1 MKSVETVGAMLLRS
15 RKVAKAKKG
24 ARKAVEGL
32 GVKRCKMKA
41 IGRRR
46 GRSGSTKSASC
57 ALSVKWRTELAN

>member
-1 MKSVETVGAMLLRS
+1 MLLRS

-24 ARKAVEGL
+24 ARKAAVEGL

-57 ALSVKWRTELAN
+57 ALRVKWRTDLAN

>member
-24 ARKAVEGL
+24 ARKAAVEGL

-41 IGRRR
+41 IGRR
-46 GRSGSTKSASC
+46 GRSGSTKSASW
-57 ALSVKWRTELAN
+57 ALRVKWRTDLAN